1 MAEKKK
7 RIASLEKELRRHRQ
21 LYYNE
26 QPELSDEE
34 FDKLVGELEKLAPD
48 SAVLSEVGAPVDLDQ
63 AGLPTKEHRIPMGSL
78 DKVTEDK
85 LELWVEKAGPLFLIQ
100 EKYDGISL
108 ELEYRDG
115 RLVDAIT
122 RGDGFTGEV
131 VTHNAAHFANISSEL
146 PVAFTGSVRGEV
158 ILRLSAFEEHF
169 REKDFANPRNTVSG
183 TVRKKH
189 GDRSLN
195 RHFELFFYDVLSVDR
210 EFETEK
216 EKMAC
221 LGEELGLPVAV
232 SYFDQTMEGLLEI
245 YRLYEGD
252 EEGEGKRFELDYEID
267 GLVVRSDSIALQ
279 QALGSRQ
286 NKPRYA
292 MAYKFPSSGS
302 ATKLL
307 EVDWSLGLGSRLT
320 PVARLEP
327 VQIAGVMVS
336 NATLHNVDTIAK
348 LDLRIGDTVFVERR
362 GDVIPKVIRV
372 IKSKRGKKPQP
383 PKKCPDCANRTTMEG
398 KFLVCPNEDCPGRT
412 YGDIQNWVNALEI
425 DSLGEKSIR
434 TMIKAELLKDP
445 ADLYALAAEAIAPL
459 SFKIKSVTTL
469 ILGKECEVKPA
480 STMKLGELRAA
491 KIIHN
496 IKDTSNPPLERF
508 IAALNITGFSRQRA
522 RMLIDEGVISLA
534 QLLEMPAEEISAVK
548 GFADISSEGIVA
560 GLQKKSSLI
569 EKLRNLGV
577 VPLQGEPAEE
587 VDGVLNGK
595 TFCFT
600 GAIQRID
607 PLTEKRLT
615 RKQLEEMVKANGGRS
630 LKDVTSKLDH
640 LVMANPDSKSSK
652 AKKARA
658 LEVNILSE
666 EEFFALIET

>member
-26 QPELSDEE
+26 QPEISDAE
-34 FDKLVGELEKLAPD
+34 FDELVDELEKLAPD
-48 SAVLSEVGAPVDLDQ
+48 SEVLAEVGAPVDLDQ

-169 REKDFANPRNTVSG
+169 RQKDFANPRNTVSG

-216 EKMAC
+216 EKMAY

-279 QALGSRQ
+279 QELGSRQ

-307 EVDWSLGLGSRLT
+307 AVDWSLGLGSRIT

-336 NATLHNVDTIAK
+336 NATLHNVDAIAE

-372 IKSKRGKKPQP
+372 LEPGSGEKPEP
-383 PKKCPDCANRTTMEG
+383 PASCPSCRRPLCMDG
-398 KFLVCPNEDCPGRT
+398 KFLVCPSDECPGKT
-412 YGDIQNWVNALEI
+412 YGDILKWINSLEI
-425 DSLGEKSIR
+425 DSLGEKWVSTLIEA
-434 TMIKAELLKDP
+434 KLLEDP
-445 ADLYALAAEAIAPL
+445 ADLYALSIEALVPL
-459 SFKIKSVTTL
+459 DRMGETL
-469 ILGKECEVKPA
+469 
-480 STMKLGELRAA
+480 AA
-491 KIIHN
+491 KIVQN
-496 IKDTSNPPLERF
+496 IGDSRAPALERF
-508 IAALNITGFSRQRA
+508 IAALNIPGFSRQRA
-522 RMLIDEGVISLA
+522 RMLIDEGVITLA

-560 GLQKKSSLI
+560 GLQKKSPLI

-577 VPLQGEPAEE
+577 EPRQGEPAEE

-630 LKDVTSKLDH
+630 LKDVTSKLNH

-652 AKKARA
+652 AKKARG

-666 EEFFALIET
+666 EEFFALLET